1 MIFEKKGMWKST
13 HSALKFSTKLEAEKW
28 EASRN
33 GEVKKIVESS
43 LSPLEQLREDCEDCN
58 CEPCECE
65 EEWNSVEETSLETE
79 SSMEDHS

>member
-43 LSPLEQLREDCEDCN
+43 LSPLEQLRGVCEECK
-58 CEPCECE
+58 CEPCEC